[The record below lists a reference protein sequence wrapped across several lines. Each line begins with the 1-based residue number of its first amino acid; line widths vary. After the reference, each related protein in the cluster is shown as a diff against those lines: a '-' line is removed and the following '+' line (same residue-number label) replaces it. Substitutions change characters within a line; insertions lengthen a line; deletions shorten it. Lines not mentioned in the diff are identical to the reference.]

1 MCFECDVKLL
11 SNFVLFPQSM
21 WGTSVGGHVSTVPII
36 QCLLYVLCDGCY
48 ERCAD
53 IGGWYIAVSVAF
65 GPTQTSFWLYDSG
78 TVGLGGAHSA
88 GVLSD
93 DVSSTH
99 VIHHMMC

>member
-1 MCFECDVKLL
+1 MV
-11 SNFVLFPQSM
+11 
-21 WGTSVGGHVSTVPII
+21 
-36 QCLLYVLCDGCY
+36 LYVLCASCY

-78 TVGLGGAHSA
+78 TGGEEGSGTVGLDGAHSA
-88 GVLSD
+88 GVSSD
-93 DVSSTH
+93 DVSSTP